1 MIYWNCSTLLGLS
14 YILITSFDFAF
25 CFDSVQFIKLP
36 NHSHGGPKS
45 AARGQSE
52 RRASEGLTRTA
63 PNEFFVL
70 FPGLFHIT
78 EYTGTFGTII
88 QLYSFDF

>member
-1 MIYWNCSTLLGLS
+1 MIYWNCTLLGLS

-52 RRASEGLTRTA
+52 MRASEGLTRTA
-63 PNEFFVL
+63 PNEFFVPCSISGLIPYHRIYRDLCNYNLVL
-70 FPGLFHIT
+70 FI
-78 EYTGTFGTII
+78 
-88 QLYSFDF
+88 